1 MCDSVF
7 IKQTQGEIHLQFKT
21 NGLNDTSFPCC
32 TFIGHLN
39 AESFLIVFAGCRV
52 NTFKDS
58 GRFGINGLITENTK
72 ENHNQNIQ
80 LRLIYIKTVNILYK
94 IKIFKQYK
102 AVREINF
109 RKRTD

>member
-1 MCDSVF
+1 M
-7 IKQTQGEIHLQFKT
+7 
-21 NGLNDTSFPCC
+21 
-32 TFIGHLN
+32 
-39 AESFLIVFAGCRV
+39 IVFAGCRV

-109 RKRTD
+109 RKRTDWIYTFQRNGQRGWSKGKARHTGK